1 MSLRDIH
8 RVLEVM
14 AWFHSQA
21 EHLLPAVD
29 KHADDDH
36 YDYEDDDN
44 VNNEEGDGGG
54 NSGGDGGGE
63 GGGEL
68 MVTLTFADILLLS
81 LT

>member
-29 KHADDDH
+29 RHADEDH
-36 YDYEDDDN
+36 YDDDDN
-44 VNNEEGDGGG
+44 TDDEEGDGEG
-54 NSGGDGGGE
+54 NDGGGV
-63 GGGEL
+63 
-68 MVTLTFADILLLS
+68 MVMQMSADILLLS
-81 LT
+81 LA